1 MDKNA
6 QHLQACVGKREQQ
19 SEVAKATFDVIADG
33 HPSILPTEAARG
45 EEGDGVKT
53 PRRAP
58 LPELPAQT
66 PSRSSVPL
74 AQTAGARNQGL
85 PE

>member
-6 QHLQACVGKREQQ
+6 QHLQACVRKREQQ
-19 SEVAKATFDVIADG
+19 GEVAKATFDVIADG
-33 HPSILPTEAARG
+33 HRPDITDGAARG